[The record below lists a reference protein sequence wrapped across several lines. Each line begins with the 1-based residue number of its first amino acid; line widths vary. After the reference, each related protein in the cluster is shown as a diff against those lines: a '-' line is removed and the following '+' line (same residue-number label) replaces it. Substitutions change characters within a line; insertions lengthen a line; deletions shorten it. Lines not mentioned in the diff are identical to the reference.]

1 MAVSLVLHHVEVK
14 VRIPL
19 MCRSQLMVPDDLVA
33 GYLLPFRR
41 PDVML
46 RVDQWVADEANVR
59 QDADEVRGWHR
70 VPFVP
75 VDFGVVDLSKMPLEI
90 CCVEDEPM

>member
-1 MAVSLVLHHVEVK
+1 
-14 VRIPL
+14 
-19 MCRSQLMVPDDLVA
+19 MVPDDLVA

-59 QDADEVRGWHR
+59 QDADEVGCWHR

-75 VDFGVVDLSKMPLEI
+75 VDFGVVDLDARLLEI
-90 CCVEDEPM
+90 HGVELHGCRREVELTINVGASIAPRRIQSLQS